1 MRCYPD
7 SDNCFQLF
15 SIRIR
20 ITGLSKWPV
29 IRIHN
34 CFQKITV
41 FKCATVFKSSI
52 FTWVDMH
59 NWFQTV
65 FKLLSNRFQ
74 AVFLR
79 KTVWIWNEYG
89 PCSNWF
95 QPQNSLNSS
104 LNPDNWSSQSQQL
117 FDFNNWQIT
126 SFKPINC
133 FQSITVFKPNPDN
146 WSFEIS

>member
-1 MRCYPD
+1 
-7 SDNCFQLF
+7 
-15 SIRIR
+15 
-20 ITGLSKWPV
+20 
-29 IRIHN
+29 
-34 CFQKITV
+34 
-41 FKCATVFKSSI
+41 
-52 FTWVDMH
+52 MH

-79 KTVWIWNEYG
+79 KTIWIWIEYG

-95 QPQNSLNSS
+95 RPQNSLNSS
-104 LNPDNWSSQSQQL
+104 LNPDNWSPQNQQL

-126 SFKPINC
+126 GFKLINC

-146 WSFEIS
+146 WSFEISYSVIRIIDSEHCYFLKFRDFYSETDSVLDQNFIFVSKTDFWKIRLRPKFYFYF